1 MVDTFL
7 EPSPLGIQVTPD
19 EHDRMSSLC
28 QRIATEQDRTVFL
41 ELVKELNT
49 LLNQKQDR
57 LTKANQDRGQPVQS
71 AEKPKKAY
79 RREHPQRSLRNG
91 LPGGRSPRS
100 QR

>member
-1 MVDTFL
+1 
-7 EPSPLGIQVTPD
+7 
-19 EHDRMSSLC
+19 MSFLC
-28 QRIATEQDRTVFL
+28 QRIATEQDRIVFL

-57 LTKANQDRGQPVQS
+57 LTKANQDRPIQS

-79 RREHPQRSLRNG
+79 RREQPQRSLRDDS
-91 LPGGRSPRS
+91 PGGRSPRS